1 MPLMSGPMSGIK
13 VVELGVW
20 VAGPSCAGILAD
32 WGAEVVKIEPPDGD
46 PFRGLYGS
54 SGINGAFELDNR
66 GKRSMAL
73 DLGTDRGRAIVHE
86 LLGGAD
92 VLVTNLRARVL
103 ERWGFD
109 HQSLQGRY
117 PRLIYA
123 SVSGYGWEG
132 PEKDR
137 ASYDFGGFWARSGM
151 ASALTR
157 PGEIPP
163 AARGGMGDHTTAMG
177 LCAGVS
183 AALFERER
191 TGAGQHVSTSLF
203 RAGVFVMGWDTSLS
217 LRSGAPNPT
226 GGRRER
232 AGNPAFNSYADSE
245 RRWFWLLGLQAD
257 RHWPDLMRAVGH
269 PELIER
275 DGYRTLRERLD
286 KAEELVAMLDEIF
299 ARRPLSEWGPIFD
312 REDVWWAPVQ
322 TTEEVLRDPQAQ
334 ASGVFVEAPVAGGTA
349 KLVATPVDF
358 STSGWAPTRACPEL
372 GEHTEELLL
381 ELGYDW
387 DRIIELKEASV
398 IP

>member
-1 MPLMSGPMSGIK
+1 MNGIR

-32 WGAEVVKIEPPDGD
+32 WGAEVVKIEAPDGD
-46 PFRGLYGS
+46 PFRGLTVG
-54 SGINGAFELDNR
+54 GVVNGAFELDNR
-66 GKRSMAL
+66 GKRSIAL
-73 DLGTDRGRAIVHE
+73 NVDTEVGRSIVHE

-103 ERWGFD
+103 ERWGLD
-109 HQSLQGRY
+109 YASLRETY
-117 PRLIYA
+117 PRLVYA
-123 SVSGYGWEG
+123 SVSGYGWVG
-132 PEKDR
+132 PERDR

-157 PGEIPP
+157 PEENPP
-163 AARGGMGDHTTAMG
+163 AARGGMGDHTTALG

-183 AALFERER
+183 AALFEREK

-203 RAGVFVMGWDTSLS
+203 RAGVFIMGWDTSLS
-217 LRSGAPNPT
+217 LRSGARNPV

-232 AGNPAFNSYADSE
+232 SINPAFNCYADRE
-245 RRWFWLLGLQAD
+245 GRWFWLLGLQAD

-269 PELIER
+269 PELIGRE
-275 DGYRTLRERLD
+275 GYRTLRERMD
-286 KAEELVAMLDEIF
+286 KATEMVAMLDEIF
-299 ARRPLSEWGPIFD
+299 AQRPLSEWGPIFD

-322 TTEEVLRDPQAQ
+322 TTDEVLEDPQAE
-334 ASGVFVEAPVAGGTA
+334 ASGVFFEGPTAEGTS

-358 STSGWAPTRACPEL
+358 SASPWSPLRACPEL
-372 GEHTEELLL
+372 GQHTEEVLL

-387 DRIIELKEASV
+387 DRIIELKETSV

>member
-1 MPLMSGPMSGIK
+1 MNGMR

-32 WGAEVVKIEPPDGD
+32 WGAEVVKIEPPEGD
-46 PFRGLYGS
+46 PFRGLYAAAGV
-54 SGINGAFELDNR
+54 NGAFELDNR
-66 GKRSMAL
+66 GKRSVAL
-73 DLGTDRGRAIVHE
+73 NVDTEVGRSVVHE
-86 LLGGAD
+86 LLTGAD
-92 VLVTNLRARVL
+92 VFITNLRARVL
-103 ERWGFD
+103 ERWGLD
-109 HQSLQGRY
+109 YESLKDAY

-132 PEKDR
+132 PERDR

-157 PGEIPP
+157 PDEVPP

-191 TGAGQHVSTSLF
+191 TGGGQHVSTSLF
-203 RAGVFVMGWDTSLS
+203 RSGVFIMGWDTSLS
-217 LRSGAPNPT
+217 LRSGLANPV

-232 AGNPAFNSYADSE
+232 SANPAFNCYADRE
-245 RRWFWLLGLQAD
+245 GRWFWLLGLQAD

-269 PELIER
+269 PELIDQE
-275 DGYRTLRERLD
+275 GYRTLRERLD
-286 KAEELVAMLDEIF
+286 KAPEVVAMLDEIF
-299 ARRPLSEWGPIFD
+299 AQKPLNEWAPIFD
-312 REDVWWAPVQ
+312 QEDVWWAPVQ
-322 TTEEVLRDPQAQ
+322 TTDEVLTDPQAE
-334 ASGVFVEAPVAGGTA
+334 ASGVFFEGPTPDGTA

-358 STSGWAPTRACPEL
+358 SATPWSPLRACPEL
-372 GEHTEELLL
+372 GQHTEEVLL

-387 DRIIELKEASV
+387 DRIIELKESSV